1 LSWAEGETKVAEESN
16 DTHAGVVSGL
26 AAGILI
32 IALTA
37 MAFVAFEPTPASPLR
52 AATYEAGAIVP
63 GT

>member
-1 LSWAEGETKVAEESN
+1 MAEESN